1 MNCLLIGK
9 QNAGKSS
16 IFNILSETKTNI
28 VHNIGGTTRDWH
40 VSKIY
45 ELNNINIYDTP
56 GILVNKNYNI
66 FTKNLIFKNLIK
78 KINIFLYVIDYN
90 SIFNDDDYA
99 YINILRKYNKKILLL
114 INKFDN
120 YNSDP
125 NNEFHKYGIKNV
137 FFLSCSHKFGF
148 NKLIEYFKIYKTNKN
163 EIISKHHHSIAVFG
177 KPNVGKSTFLN
188 SFLGYERSITDH
200 NAGTTSDFVVSDFF
214 YKKKIIKIIDTAGIQ
229 KKSKI
234 TKNSINY
241 LSTKKTFEMINEVQV
256 AIILI
261 DSSEGLNRQDKN
273 IINIITKK
281 PINLIIIFNKI
292 DLIKDKKLFKKDKI
306 DQLSNQLN
314 QVKNIK
320 IFFISA
326 FKKNNTKKILE
337 YIYTNILNKKNDI
350 KTNSLNLWLKKAMNK
365 KGHPLINNK
374 KLNLKY
380 VVQIDNNPIIIKIFC
395 NYANKIRQDYR
406 RYLVND
412 FNKYFKILNH
422 KTIIKFSK
430 AKNPFI

>member
-9 QNAGKSS
+9 QNVGKSS
-16 IFNILSETKTNI
+16 IFNILSETKSNI

-78 KINIFLYVIDYN
+78 KIDIFFYVIDYTT
-90 SIFNDDDYA
+90 IFNEDDYA
-99 YINILRKYNKKILLL
+99 YINILKKYNKEILLL
-114 INKFDN
+114 VNKFDN
-120 YNSDP
+120 YNTYP
-125 NNEFHKYGIKNV
+125 NNEFHKYGIKNT

-148 NKLIEYFKIYKTNKN
+148 NKLIEYFKIYKANKK
-163 EIISKHHHSIAVFG
+163 EIVSKHDHSIAVFG

-200 NAGTTSDFVVSDFF
+200 NAGTTSDFVISDFF

-241 LSTKKTFEMINEVQV
+241 LSTKKTFEMINETQV

-261 DSSEGLNRQDKN
+261 DSSEGINRQDKN

-281 PINLIIIFNKI
+281 AINLIIIFNKI
-292 DLIKDKKLFKKDKI
+292 DLIKNKKLFKKDKI

-320 IFFISA
+320 FFFISA
-326 FKKNNTKKILE
+326 FKKNDTKTILE
-337 YIYTNILNKKNDI
+337 YIYTNILNKKNNI

-380 VVQIDNNPIIIKIFC
+380 VVQTDNNPITIKIFC